1 MKFMIKTFCSA
12 KTEMANMTFEYI
24 ILLMINNK
32 NPEIISCI
40 PELRASDSS
49 LTHQDIF
56 NSIVHIT
63 AHPTF
68 CDKTLVQIWSNTK
81 PFILR

>member
-32 NPEIISCI
+32 NPEIISWRGNLAI
-40 PELRASDSS
+40 KESKRP
-49 LTHQDIF
+49 
-56 NSIVHIT
+56 
-63 AHPTF
+63 
-68 CDKTLVQIWSNTK
+68 
-81 PFILR
+81 